1 MILAAFPSAP
11 SQQSRP
17 RRVQDE
23 PPLRLSANL
32 VTVLASVS
40 DEAGNQINDLAARDF
55 TILEDGVPQE
65 IAGFWREGQVP
76 LRLAFLFD
84 ASSSIRHRFDFQQR
98 AAAQFFQQ
106 VIRPGDE
113 AALFSVSTDPR
124 LEAQLTPN
132 VKDILDAL
140 ARIKPG
146 GATALYNAVIE
157 AARYLRPA
165 EGRRVIV
172 ILSDGSD
179 TASSASL
186 QQALA
191 EAQRSD
197 AVIYAVHSTGIVPS
211 ANLQDLAGETALKTL
226 CEDTGGKAFFPAIQ
240 KDLQR
245 EARDLNEIYR
255 KIAAEVRAQYVLTY
269 YPKNDARDGRFR
281 AIRVEVNRPGL
292 HARARRG
299 YYAPKD

>member
-1 MILAAFPSAP
+1 MILAALAAP
-11 SQQSRP
+11 QQTRP
-17 RRVQDE
+17 RRAQE
-23 PPLRLSANL
+23 ETPIRLSANL

-40 DEAGNQINDLAARDF
+40 DEAGNQINDLAAADF
-55 TILEDGVPQE
+55 TILEDGVPQQ
-65 IAGFWREGQVP
+65 IAGFWREGEIP

-98 AAAQFFQQ
+98 AAAQFFRQ
-106 VIRPGDE
+106 VMRPGDQ

-124 LEAQLTPN
+124 LETQLTPS

-146 GATALYNAVIE
+146 GATALYNAIIE

-186 QQALA
+186 EQALV
-191 EAQRSD
+191 EVQRSD
-197 AVIYAVHSTGIVPS
+197 AVIYAVHSTGIAPS
-211 ANLQDLAGETALKTL
+211 ANIQDLAGEAALKTL
-226 CEDTGGKAFFPAIQ
+226 CEDTGGKAFFPPIQ
-240 KDLQR
+240 RDPQR
-245 EARDLNEIYR
+245 EARDLGEIYR
-255 KIAAEVRAQYVLTY
+255 KIAAEVHAQYVLTY

-281 AIRVEVNRPGL
+281 AIRVEVHRPGL
-292 HARARRG
+292 QARARRG